1 MHLTYSSAATVFIVP
16 PKHPSDLPLANLDVR
31 QLQQYLEE
39 AGVPFAG
46 DDQYDREYLAGL
58 VVSSGLPAIKLMD
71 QADGRWRALERNPLY
86 LHACYDQA
94 RLSLR
99 CAGLTV
105 APDGGGLRRVLA
117 RASKSPALTALDL
130 VPGSSGGI
138 GAEGVQELCRALK
151 EIGDANALAAQ
162 AVQASEAAARAKTK
176 KEKKKKKPGKGGSG
190 KGNEPP
196 PKEEQ
201 PPKLEQVCELEEL
214 HLGGNGI
221 GAKGAEI
228 LPDLVS
234 SCPTLQQLHLGGNP
248 LGLDGAQAVASLLY
262 RPSALTSLDLGACE
276 LGTEGAATVIKAV
289 AEGAAGLQSLG
300 MYYNRIGDAGA
311 LQVAAAL
318 PRRGC
323 EDLTALDVSDNEIG
337 DEGAVALIDAL
348 ADNRSLTVLDVG
360 RMSDAGLREALAR
373 SLFANLSLLHKHRNE
388 LEFSPS
394 KSDLFFAAAQAAAPP
409 APEKKGKGKGKKKSK
424 GKGKKGKRAKKKKR

>member
-1 MHLTYSSAATVFIVP
+1 MFIVP

-39 AGVPFAG
+39 ERVPFAG
-46 DDQYDREYLAGL
+46 DGQYDREYLAGL

-71 QADGRWRALERNPLY
+71 QADGRWRALQKNPLY

-99 CAGLTV
+99 CAGLTI

-176 KEKKKKKPGKGGSG
+176 KEKKKPGKGGSG
-190 KGNEPP
+190 KGTEPP
-196 PKEEQ
+196 PKEEP
-201 PPKLEQVCELEEL
+201 PPKLEQMCELEEL
-214 HLGGNGI
+214 HLGGNNI

-228 LPDLVS
+228 LPELVS

-318 PRRGC
+318 PRHGC
-323 EDLTALDVSDNEIG
+323 EDLTALDLSDNEIG

-348 ADNRSLTVLDVG
+348 ADNRSLTVLDLG

-373 SLFANLSLLHKHRNE
+373 SLFANLSLLHKHRNDQ
-388 LEFSPS
+388 EFSPS
-394 KSDLFFAAAQAAAPP
+394 KQDLFFAAAQAAAPP
-409 APEKKGKGKGKKKSK
+409 PPEKKAKGKGKKKSK
-424 GKGKKGKRAKKKKR
+424 GKGKGKKAKKKKR